1 MFYGILIHDFA
12 KTFLRILLSQ
22 WVHAFLFALSKK
34 QQGSK
39 KKKKIKK
46 VHTGY
51 CERSKAALQLSGKHN
66 SSNTNYICE
75 VGVVVKYYL
84 PFIFIQ

>member
-34 QQGSK
+34 QQGNKK

-51 CERSKAALQLSGKHN
+51 CERS
-66 SSNTNYICE
+66 NYICE